1 MRSDVTFVR
10 FHYGSE
16 IGLWNKMRR
25 TVYPRVIEVFGID
38 NCSFCEAEN
47 KIWAQYKSE
56 PYLGLEMLK

>member
-1 MRSDVTFVR
+1 
-10 FHYGSE
+10 
-16 IGLWNKMRR
+16 MRR